1 MIHGNH
7 GAQHF
12 ANAHV
17 AHSGV
22 QLGWIDNSA
31 LAGKTPLLSAKHP
44 EGWAKGSLMS
54 VCQCKCGTWSCAG
67 WAGAPVQASWC
78 KDMAA
83 TLWHCKKGNLS
94 HSGGYPVCNSCQ
106 QLWWL
111 YIFNTNLNTHHIT

>member
-31 LAGKTPLLSAKHP
+31 LAGKTPCYL
-44 EGWAKGSLMS
+44 
-54 VCQCKCGTWSCAG
+54 QNIQRAG
-67 WAGAPVQASWC
+67 QKA
-78 KDMAA
+78 
-83 TLWHCKKGNLS
+83 H
-94 HSGGYPVCNSCQ
+94 SCQ
-106 QLWWL
+106 FANANVAHGPVLAGLVPQCRHHGAKTWQLL
-111 YIFNTNLNTHHIT
+111 YGIARKET